1 MQSERVR
8 LPALFLASLVVVA
21 GCAVPGSLDRV
32 LPMPLRIKT
41 TPTSVEVQAAGLANT
56 SAVYLCATAPPYLP
70 NEPADRVNWKP
81 GGDCHDYGTHDTR
94 DGLDI
99 SLPLADLAASPDAE
113 AFRAVPDWYLL
124 LIELDGDRATSSV
137 RSQFHAPDDLP
148 GGPSPSTG

>member
-1 MQSERVR
+1 MRDERIR
-8 LPALFLASLVVVA
+8 PLALMLAAVVLVG

-32 LPMPLRIKT
+32 LPLPLRIQT

-70 NEPADRVNWKP
+70 NDAADRIDWKP

-99 SLPLADLAASPDAE
+99 SLPLADLAASPDAD

-124 LIELDGDRATSSV
+124 LIEFDGDRATSSV
-137 RSQFHAPDDLP
+137 RSQFHAPKDLP
-148 GGPSPSTG
+148 AGPSPSGG

>member
-1 MQSERVR
+1 MRTERVR
-8 LPALFLASLVVVA
+8 LLALTVASLVLVA

-32 LPMPLRIKT
+32 LPLPLRIRT
-41 TPTSVEVQAAGLANT
+41 TPTSVEVQAAGLADT

-70 NEPADRVNWKP
+70 NDPADRIDWKP

-99 SLPLADLAASPDAE
+99 SLPLADLVGSPDAG

-137 RSQFHAPDDLP
+137 RSQFHAPKDLP
-148 GGPSPSTG
+148 VGPSPSGG